1 MQSVLDKLFRKIHDG
16 DNNVAA
22 GHYQRSWILVD
33 AKKGP
38 ILNVGTEYEWKCH
51 HTEKDNRLATAIVS
65 LGAQLTARSC
75 VSDHKGYYGCLPID
89 CSK

>member
-38 ILNVGTEYEWKCH
+38 ILNVGTEYEWKGH